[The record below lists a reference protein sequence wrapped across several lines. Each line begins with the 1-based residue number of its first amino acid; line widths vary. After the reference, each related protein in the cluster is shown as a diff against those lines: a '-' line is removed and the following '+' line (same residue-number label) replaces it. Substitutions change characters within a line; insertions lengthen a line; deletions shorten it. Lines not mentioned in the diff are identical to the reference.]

1 MLSSVALLLVV
12 PDSDDEDDTSLT
24 YAYVC
29 LVVRVQG
36 WGRGWIVR
44 KYARVAK
51 TVSKAAWALW
61 CRFELRVLESIGTD
75 DILVIDEVLKAVY
88 GPDVLLVD

>member
-1 MLSSVALLLVV
+1 MLSTVALLLVV

-29 LVVRVQG
+29 LVVRVHG

-51 TVSKAAWALW
+51 TVSKAAWAL
-61 CRFELRVLESIGTD
+61 
-75 DILVIDEVLKAVY
+75 
-88 GPDVLLVD
+88 

>member
-1 MLSSVALLLVV
+1 MPDQCSTAV

-36 WGRGWIVR
+36 LGRGWLVR
-44 KYARVAK
+44 KHARLAN
-51 TVSKAAWALW
+51 
-61 CRFELRVLESIGTD
+61 LR
-75 DILVIDEVLKAVY
+75 
-88 GPDVLLVD
+88 LLAR

>member
-1 MLSSVALLLVV
+1 MLSMLSSVALLLVV

-36 WGRGWIVR
+36 CQWGRGFGKSER
-44 KYARVAK
+44 TRA
-51 TVSKAAWALW
+51 
-61 CRFELRVLESIGTD
+61 
-75 DILVIDEVLKAVY
+75 
-88 GPDVLLVD
+88 